1 MPCSTPVLY
10 LIRRTEFGISEHTLR
25 RVIAQWFFMSAVTGR
40 YTAGPES
47 RMESDLAMLRDVTTS
62 EDFMTRLR
70 HACSVTLTT
79 DFWEVTLPN
88 DLATSSAL
96 SPSLF
101 AYEAALVLLDAPVLF
116 SDTKVAE
123 RLDPALPKGSKNIEK
138 HHLFPRGHLA
148 KLDITETRDVNQIA
162 NYAYVE
168 WTDNSQISDQAPAEY
183 LPPLKERLKE
193 RFSEGEL
200 ARMYR
205 YHALPEG
212 WESLNY
218 RAFLVLR
225 RELMAQIVR
234 EAYERLTSK
243 TDVVDRPD
251 DVDLDQLIGG
261 GESDMV
267 EFKSTLRVNLHTGQ
281 PDDRMKLAV
290 LRTLAGFL
298 NKDGGTLIVGV
309 ADDGTPVGLDADGFR
324 NEDHMSQHLANI
336 VNHSMGASVWGSM
349 HANFDDL
356 EDGRVLMIR
365 CEKSRSPVYVQDG
378 KAQRFYVRTL
388 TATTELQVGQ
398 VHDYIKRRF
407 G

>member
-1 MPCSTPVLY
+1 M
-10 LIRRTEFGISEHTLR
+10 
-25 RVIAQWFFMSAVTGR
+25 
-40 YTAGPES
+40 
-47 RMESDLAMLRDVTTS
+47 
-62 EDFMTRLR
+62 
-70 HACSVTLTT
+70 
-79 DFWEVTLPN
+79 
-88 DLATSSAL
+88 
-96 SPSLF
+96 
-101 AYEAALVLLDAPVLF
+101 
-116 SDTKVAE
+116 
-123 RLDPALPKGSKNIEK
+123 
-138 HHLFPRGHLA
+138 
-148 KLDITETRDVNQIA
+148 NQIA

-218 RAFLVLR
+218 RAFLGLR